1 MKFSTYTL
9 LISGSAAIKMQSMQE
24 EPVEEQVKC
33 EWKDMAC
40 MGVEVPEGQTD
51 MCLIL
56 MNEEDCKKGPQ
67 TEEATATEEVGVE
80 GEEKPEDNLEDK
92 ETQAGAEEEMTKD
105 DQPEN
110 IEAEA
115 EHVKKEDDQKPI
127 EEVAGA
133 EDETKQQDEA
143 AKDEKLEEEQTGKE
157 EEMPKEETTEE
168 DK

>member
-9 LISGSAAIKMQSMQE
+9 LISASAAIKMQSMQE

-56 MNEEDCKKGPQ
+56 MNEEDCNKGPQ
-67 TEEATATEEVGVE
+67 AEETEVV
-80 GEEKPEDNLEDK
+80 GEEKPEDKLDDK
-92 ETQAGAEEEMTKD
+92 EMESGTEEDMTKD
-105 DQPEN
+105 DQQEN
-110 IEAEA
+110 IQAGAED
-115 EHVKKEDDQKPI
+115 VKKEDEKPI

-133 EDETKQQDEA
+133 EHETKQQDEV